1 LSIAPGWGTPSG
13 VTAEALGHMRRTAV
27 WSLAL
32 VALWSAILGPWLG
45 WTMVVGLTAG
55 AMVGF
60 LNLWLVARALSLLI
74 PRLPSG
80 TSKDN
85 KTALTLLLLMKWPL
99 VMLAL
104 LGILWYLPAR
114 PEGVALGIAI
124 SLAAASIAWLRR
136 PAAPSADVPS

>member
-1 LSIAPGWGTPSG
+1 
-13 VTAEALGHMRRTAV
+13 M

-32 VALWSAILGPWLG
+32 VVVWSGLLGPWLG
-45 WTMVVGLTAG
+45 WSMVVGLAAG
-55 AMVGF
+55 ALVGF
-60 LNLWLVARALSLLI
+60 LNLWLGARALALLI

-80 TSKDN
+80 SSKDN
-85 KTALTLLLLMKWPL
+85 RSALTLLLLMKWPL
-99 VMLAL
+99 VLLAL

-136 PAAPSADVPS
+136 PAAPPEGSAPS